1 MELDSGQL
9 GGRIFGLLRS
19 GQLKTG
25 RRVKTMKERRY
36 DIDWLRVLAI
46 VLVFFFHNARFYDPY
61 PWHVKNA
68 EQSFGMF
75 LFVAFLH
82 AWIMPLFF
90 LLSGVGSWYAL
101 KSRTAGQY
109 LGERVLRL
117 LVPLY
122 TVGIFI
128 LLPPQ
133 LYWDRLTNGRF
144 SGSFLEF
151 YPSYFKDFHFDFLPP
166 FVIPWSGHLWF
177 LIFLFSISLFSLPL
191 MIFLKS
197 ESGKRLILRL
207 ARWCNRRGGI
217 FLLLVPL
224 FLVQACLRGF
234 FQGDHTFADLV
245 YYVICFLMGYILPAD
260 EQFTVSLKRHA
271 WLCLPPALMGFVAL
285 GGLVLGLGYEPLP
298 GQGFSPWGLYLLFQ
312 LVMSIQTL
320 CWIVFILGM
329 GAKYLNFHNKALGY
343 CNEAV
348 LPFYMLHQTLIL
360 FVGWYVVQ
368 WNIAIAAKFLV
379 ISVTSFILIM
389 AAYELLIR
397 RFNWTRFLFGM
408 RPNKRKV

>member
-1 MELDSGQL
+1 
-9 GGRIFGLLRS
+9 
-19 GQLKTG
+19 
-25 RRVKTMKERRY
+25 MKERRY

-46 VLVFFFHNARFYDPY
+46 LMVFFFHNARFYDPY

-75 LFVAFLH
+75 IFVALLH

-101 KSRTAGQY
+101 KSRTAGRY
-109 LGERVLRL
+109 FRERVLRL

-122 TVGIFI
+122 TVGVFI

-133 LYWDRLTNGRF
+133 LYWDKLTSGRF

-151 YPSYFKDFHFDFLPP
+151 YPSFFRDFHFDLLPP
-166 FVIPWSGHLWF
+166 FVLPWPGHLWF
-177 LIFLFSISLFSLPL
+177 LVFLFAISLFSLPL

-197 ESGKRLILRL
+197 ESGKRLISTL

-234 FQGDHTFADLV
+234 FRGDHTFADLV
-245 YYVICFLMGYILPAD
+245 YYLLCFLMGYILPAD
-260 EQFTVSLKRHA
+260 ERFTESLKRHV
-271 WLCLPPALMGFVAL
+271 WVCLLLALVGFYAE
-285 GGLVLGLGYEPLP
+285 GYLVMGLGYQPLP
-298 GQGFSPWGLYLLFQ
+298 GQGFSPLWLYLLFQ
-312 LVMSIQTL
+312 FVMSLQTL
-320 CWIVFILGM
+320 CWIVFLVGM
-329 GAKYLNFHNKALGY
+329 SAKYLNFRSKVLEY

-348 LPFYMLHQTLIL
+348 LPFYILHQTFIL
-360 FVGWYVVQ
+360 LVGWYVVR
-368 WNIAIAAKFLV
+368 WNTAIFTKFLV
-379 ISVTSFILIM
+379 ISVISFVLI
-389 AAYELLIR
+389 ASTYELLIR
-397 RFNWTRFLFGM
+397 RFNVMRFIFGM
-408 RPNKRKV
+408 RLKKRKE

>member
-1 MELDSGQL
+1 
-9 GGRIFGLLRS
+9 
-19 GQLKTG
+19 
-25 RRVKTMKERRY
+25 MKERRY

-46 VLVFFFHNARFYDPY
+46 VMVFFFHNARFYDPY

-75 LFVAFLH
+75 LFVALLR

-101 KSRTAGQY
+101 KSRTAGKY

-133 LYWDRLTNGRF
+133 LYWDRLTNKQF

-151 YPSYFKDFHFDFLPP
+151 YPSFFKYFNFDLLPP
-166 FVIPWSGHLWF
+166 FVLPWSGHLWF
-177 LIFLFSISLFSLPL
+177 LIFLFSISLFCLPL

-197 ESGKRLILRL
+197 ESGKRVIVKL
-207 ARWCNRRGGI
+207 ARWGDRRGGI

-245 YYVICFLMGYILPAD
+245 YYLMCFLMGYILPAD
-260 EQFTVSLKRHA
+260 ERFTGSLKRHA
-271 WLCLPPALMGFVAL
+271 WICLPLALTGFVTL

-298 GQGFSPWGLYLLFQ
+298 GQGFSPLWLYLLFQ
-312 LVMSIQTL
+312 FVMSVQTL
-320 CWIVFILGM
+320 CWIVFIVGM
-329 GAKYLNFHNKALGY
+329 GAEYLNFHNRVLGY

-348 LPFYMLHQTLIL
+348 LPFYILHQTLIL
-360 FVGWYVVQ
+360 FVGGYVVQ
-368 WNIAIAAKFLV
+368 WNTAVAVKFLV

-397 RFNWTRFLFGM
+397 RLNWMRFLFGM

>member
-1 MELDSGQL
+1 
-9 GGRIFGLLRS
+9 
-19 GQLKTG
+19 
-25 RRVKTMKERRY
+25 MKERRY

-46 VLVFFFHNARFYDPY
+46 GMVFFFHNARFYDPY

-75 LFVAFLH
+75 LFVALLH
-82 AWIMPLFF
+82 SWMMPLFF

-122 TVGIFI
+122 TVGTFI

-151 YPSYFKDFHFDFLPP
+151 YPSFFKDFHFDLLPP

-177 LIFLFSISLFSLPL
+177 LVFLFAISLFSLPL

-197 ESGKRLILRL
+197 ESGKRVIVKC
-207 ARWCNRRGGI
+207 ARWSDRRGGI

-245 YYVICFLMGYILPAD
+245 YYLICFLMGYILPAD
-260 EQFTVSLKRHA
+260 ERFTESLRRHA
-271 WLCLPPALMGFVAL
+271 WICLPLALTGFVAL

-298 GQGFSPWGLYLLFQ
+298 GQGFSPLWLYLLFQ
-312 LVMSIQTL
+312 LVMSVQTL
-320 CWIVFILGM
+320 CWIVFLVGM
-329 GAKYLNFHNKALGY
+329 SAKYLNFHNKVLGY
-343 CNEAV
+343 CNEVV
-348 LPFYMLHQTLIL
+348 LPFYILHQTLIL

-397 RFNWTRFLFGM
+397 RINWMRFLFGM
-408 RPNKRKV
+408 KPKKRNV